1 VAFAVAVRVV
11 VVAMLQVASSN
22 GSLAASEAGDCLM
35 LVVFSHNP

>member
-1 VAFAVAVRVV
+1 VASAAAVRA

-22 GSLAASEAGDCLM
+22 GSLATSEARDCLM